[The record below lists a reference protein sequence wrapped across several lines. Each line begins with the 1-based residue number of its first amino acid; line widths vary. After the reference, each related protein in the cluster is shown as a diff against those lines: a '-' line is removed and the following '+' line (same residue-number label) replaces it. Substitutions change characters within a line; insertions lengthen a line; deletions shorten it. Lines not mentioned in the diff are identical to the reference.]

1 MKRIILVMMTVLM
14 LALSCI
20 GCAPKEDNA
29 EQAATE
35 ASALDVDDDLTI
47 EMTED
52 SDYVVR

>member
-1 MKRIILVMMTVLM
+1 MKRTILVMMTVLM

-20 GCAPKEDNA
+20 ACAPKEESA

-47 EMTED
+47 EMSED

>member
-1 MKRIILVMMTVLM
+1 MKRTILVMMTVLM
-14 LALSCI
+14 LALSCAA
-20 GCAPKEDNA
+20 CAPKKDNA

-47 EMTED
+47 EMSED